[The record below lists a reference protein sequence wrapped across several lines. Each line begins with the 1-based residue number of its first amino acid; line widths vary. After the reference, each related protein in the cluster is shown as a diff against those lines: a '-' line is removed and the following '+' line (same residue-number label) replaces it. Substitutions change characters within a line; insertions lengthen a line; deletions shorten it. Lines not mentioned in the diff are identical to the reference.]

1 MSQKQ
6 SIFSGHCINP
16 LALHQAL
23 ESLTSITGSQLIAIK
38 TGASL
43 YLPALVSIAQRTN
56 KGTLSVTVDDI
67 AFTVSQRGKIN
78 KVIKLLT

>member
-6 SIFSGHCINP
+6 VIFSGHCNNP

-23 ESLTSITGSQLIAIK
+23 EPLDSITGSQLIAIK
-38 TGASL
+38 TGAAV
-43 YLPALVSIAQRTN
+43 YLPALVSISQRTH
-56 KGTLSVTVDDI
+56 KGTLSITVDDI
-67 AFTVSQRGKIN
+67 AFTVTQRGKVT